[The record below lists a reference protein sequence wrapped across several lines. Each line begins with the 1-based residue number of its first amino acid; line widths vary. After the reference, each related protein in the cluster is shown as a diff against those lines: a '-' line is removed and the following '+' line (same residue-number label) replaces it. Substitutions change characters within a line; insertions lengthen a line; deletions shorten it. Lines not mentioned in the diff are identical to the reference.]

1 VKILVD
7 ENIPRMTVEHL
18 REAGHNVVDIRGTA
32 GQGLTDADLWISA
45 LREGC
50 LLITTDKG
58 STQYRGADHFGILVI
73 RLQQPNRLKIHNSV
87 LLALQRFTDSDWP
100 RLLVVMRDAT
110 MSTSRAGGPVT
121 R

>member
-18 REAGHNVVDIRGTA
+18 RELGHSVRDIRGTA
-32 GQGLTDADLWISA
+32 GQGLTDSNLWSA
-45 LREGC
+45 ALHEGR

-58 STQYRGADHFGILVI
+58 FTQYRAVSHHGILIV
-73 RLQQPNRLKIHNSV
+73 RLRQPNRLKIHNSV
-87 LLALQRFTDSDWP
+87 LRALERFTDSDWP

-110 MSTSRAGGPVT
+110 MSTSRSGGPVE